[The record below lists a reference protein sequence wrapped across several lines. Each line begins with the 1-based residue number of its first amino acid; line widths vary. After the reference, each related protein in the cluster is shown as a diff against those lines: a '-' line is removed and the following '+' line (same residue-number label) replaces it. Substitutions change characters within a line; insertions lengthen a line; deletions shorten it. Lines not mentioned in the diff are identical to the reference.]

1 MNIKNANLLNLFFLF
16 SSLIILAI
24 VYYLEFFL
32 GYKPCELCVYQ
43 RFPYFIIIFLSISYI
58 LINNIKMKKITFLF
72 YILIFFSSFIISSY
86 HFGIE
91 NNFWASLTECK
102 TNSEKITDSN
112 DIKNYLLNKDY
123 VSCSDV
129 LFKFFGISL
138 AGYNILI
145 SFILFFISIIG
156 FKKI

>member
-1 MNIKNANLLNLFFLF
+1 MNMKNANLLNLFFLF

-91 NNFWASLTECK
+91 NNFWTSLTECK